1 MKRIYI
7 LLLVCMGTMSV
18 MAQGQKLKNR
28 IIDKDHYPV
37 DSAKVT
43 VKGTN
48 ISTTTDKNGNFVL
61 ENVPLALDSLQV
73 QKGKKDYAVTTP
85 VYVEMRTAVM
95 DRFSW
100 YVKAGVDFN
109 GLLGDVNMTDGIGFH
124 AGAGLDIKM
133 TRHWAFQPAL
143 YLTYRKMVG
152 ETGHNYSEGNEYF
165 NEASST
171 YEIGCFEVPLLF
183 ALKIPVSRSV
193 NLQIQLGAYLGIGLW
208 GDRATQWAG
217 YGTRYDEYGNAVSAT
232 VLLDTS
238 TDIFGK
244 RFTGGAA
251 YGIGLEIGHILV
263 GASGRT
269 GYSSWDY
276 GEGFTSVSIEVGY
289 KF

>member
-7 LLLVCMGTMSV
+7 LLLVCMGAMSV

-61 ENVPLALDSLQV
+61 ENVPLTLDSLQV
-73 QKGKKDYAVTTP
+73 QKGKKDYAVATP
-85 VYVEMRTAVM
+85 VCVEMRTAVM

-100 YVKAGVDFN
+100 YVKGGIEFAGLINDIV
-109 GLLGDVNMTDGIGFH
+109 LKDGVGFH
-124 AGAGLDIKM
+124 AGAGVDIKM
-133 TRHWAFQPAL
+133 SRHWAFQPAL
-143 YLTYRKMVG
+143 YLSYRKLQG
-152 ETGHNYSEGNEYF
+152 DLSDYYYENNGNGSNENYKEEYTNF
-165 NEASST
+165 KMWSL
-171 YEIGCFEVPLLF
+171 EVPVLF
-183 ALKIPVSRSV
+183 ALKYPLGRSLV
-193 NLQIQLGAYLGIGLW
+193 LQIQFGTYVGIGLG
-208 GDRATQWAG
+208 GDVTTRF
-217 YGTRYDEYGNAVSAT
+217 YGTTNHNTLENSD
-232 VLLDTS
+232 
-238 TDIFGK
+238 DIFGK

-251 YGIGLEIGHILV
+251 YGIGFEYGHILF

-269 GYSSWDY
+269 GYTSMDY
-276 GEGFTSVSIEVGY
+276 SEGFTSVSIEVGY